1 MGFSGIGVLG
11 LVVGLVVLVLDILA
25 VVDIIKRPMET
36 GMKILWVILIIWLPV
51 IGLILY
57 YLLGRGKQTAG
68 S

>member
-1 MGFSGIGVLG
+1 MSGIGVLG
-11 LVVGLVVLVLDILA
+11 FVVGLVVLVLDILA
-25 VVDIIKRPMET
+25 IVDIIRRPMET

>member
-1 MGFSGIGVLG
+1 MSGIGVLG
-11 LVVGLVVLVLDILA
+11 FVVGLVVLVLDILA
-25 VVDIIKRPMET
+25 IVDIIRRPMET
-36 GMKILWVILIIWLPV
+36 GMKILWVVLIIWLPV